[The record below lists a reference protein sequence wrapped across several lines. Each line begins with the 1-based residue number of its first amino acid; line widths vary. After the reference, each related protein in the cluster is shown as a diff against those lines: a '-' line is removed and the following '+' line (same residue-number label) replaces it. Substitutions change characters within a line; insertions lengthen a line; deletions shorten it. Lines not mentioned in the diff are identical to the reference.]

1 MSQGKE
7 SPVGQ
12 KTGTGSGLTEQQVVQ
27 FLLEN
32 PDFLAKHSQVLQH
45 MSAPG
50 RALGQGVTDF
60 QQVMIDRLRQE
71 IDSARDQSQDLID
84 TSRVNMSIQS
94 RVHECVLTLVQ
105 ASSFEELI
113 QTVTMD
119 MAVILDLDAVTL
131 CIEAV
136 DHSRNP
142 IKTNGL
148 QLLSEGTVRA
158 LVPDGQSCVLRSDI
172 SGDPNLFGAAAPLV
186 RSDALMRLKVS
197 DATKPA
203 LLALGSRT
211 VGKFHPGQA
220 TELLTFMARVL
231 ESLVRGWLDLPR

>member
-7 SPVGQ
+7 STAGQ
-12 KTGTGSGLTEQQVVQ
+12 KTGTETEVTERQVVEY
-27 FLLEN
+27 LLER
-32 PDFLAKHSQVLQH
+32 PDFFVKHSRLLQH

-50 RALGQGVTDF
+50 RTLGEGVTDC

-71 IDSARDQSQDLID
+71 IDSARGQSQELID
-84 TSRVNMSIQS
+84 NSRVNMSVQS
-94 RVHECVLTLVQ
+94 RVHECVLALV
-105 ASSFEELI
+105 AATSFEELI
-113 QTVTMD
+113 QTVTTD

-136 DHSRNP
+136 DHSQTQIR
-142 IKTNGL
+142 TSGL
-148 QLLSEGTVRA
+148 QLLGEGSVRS
-158 LVPDGQSCVLRSDI
+158 LVPDGQSCILRSDI
-172 SGDPNLFGAAAPLV
+172 SGDPDLFGAAAPLV

-197 DATKPA
+197 DATRPA

-211 VGKFHPGQA
+211 AGKFHPGQA
-220 TELLTFMARVL
+220 TELLTFLARVL